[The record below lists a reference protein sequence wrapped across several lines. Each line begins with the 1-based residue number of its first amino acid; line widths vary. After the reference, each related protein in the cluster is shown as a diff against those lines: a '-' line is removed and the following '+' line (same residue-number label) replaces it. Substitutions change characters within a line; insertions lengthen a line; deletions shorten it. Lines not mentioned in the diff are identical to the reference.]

1 MDHFHKTSPRGVPAS
16 LSLSLSPACLHCSYT
31 WTGQRERERETG
43 SMSHI
48 TTSLHSLIHRHPY
61 QDCLPSS
68 SEALSVCLLA
78 RASYPR
84 HEPHPIYRP
93 ELHFLPSD
101 GESFCVRGLNI
112 WKECFLKVEGDVL
125 ILFSPTLPPSQPLQ
139 WLTGGCYT
147 RVRAIVWMG
156 WLVVMRRKRAIVEAN
171 LEWEIKA
178 NWLWVWLGSTHGSN
192 VVMIM
197 WLFSRLLHFEGK
209 FPYQH
214 TRWRQN
220 PPHTCWPGDQPWAA
234 RRLQPESNRVVIGQ
248 HWCPGH
254 VGSSPW
260 QKH

>member
-16 LSLSLSPACLHCSYT
+16 LSLSLLPACTALT
-31 WTGQRERERETG
+31 RGLGRERETG

-139 WLTGGCYT
+139 WLTGGVVT
-147 RVRAIVWMG
+147 QG
-156 WLVVMRRKRAIVEAN
+156 W
-171 LEWEIKA
+171 
-178 NWLWVWLGSTHGSN
+178 G
-192 VVMIM
+192 
-197 WLFSRLLHFEGK
+197 
-209 FPYQH
+209 P
-214 TRWRQN
+214 
-220 PPHTCWPGDQPWAA
+220 
-234 RRLQPESNRVVIGQ
+234 
-248 HWCPGH
+248 
-254 VGSSPW
+254 
-260 QKH
+260 